1 MYIALNS
8 KKQRIHISES
18 IDGDKYYCPVCN
30 EEVIKRKGTINAH
43 HYAHK
48 NNSQCLEKDGWHY
61 DMSDWH
67 YDWQNQF
74 PVENQEVVFK
84 SDNKIHRADV
94 FINDT
99 VLEFQHSPITE
110 EEFNDRNEFYNN
122 LGYKVIWIFDALEKE
137 LHHYRNYRDDDINC
151 SWSHPIKFLGNV
163 NYHNPKLDVYLQ
175 IGEAIW
181 YRQPDYKKLKD
192 YKELAIDGNVIK
204 ISKLDDGIKEF
215 SSDDYYSDFELIDK
229 FIPFESRKGE
239 NYFYKKITNIHR
251 LTDEIYNYDIE
262 DFYGFY
268 GYCPLDNDEFYNH
281 KECHGC
287 GYLDSNCMR
296 CNYRFRNLK
305 KDRVSEIIDVKYDRD
320 GRVIYVKLKFDN
332 DIKEYNLEKLPTYTK
347 TLLEFA
353 EKKNNVKV
361 ARFINIK
368 TGKIIQMTGYGL
380 RMLIKTKKCIG
391 KLCSDNLIQKASSQ
405 EFEIYNWDKPIWLL
419 KWFIEND

>member
-1 MYIALNS
+1 M
-8 KKQRIHISES
+8 
-18 IDGDKYYCPVCN
+18 
-30 EEVIKRKGTINAH
+30 
-43 HYAHK
+43 
-48 NNSQCLEKDGWHY
+48 
-61 DMSDWH
+61 
-67 YDWQNQF
+67 
-74 PVENQEVVFK
+74 
-84 SDNKIHRADV
+84 
-94 FINDT
+94 
-99 VLEFQHSPITE
+99 
-110 EEFNDRNEFYNN
+110 
-122 LGYKVIWIFDALEKE
+122 
-137 LHHYRNYRDDDINC
+137 
-151 SWSHPIKFLGNV
+151 
-163 NYHNPKLDVYLQ
+163 
-175 IGEAIW
+175 
-181 YRQPDYKKLKD
+181 
-192 YKELAIDGNVIK
+192 IDGNVIK

-229 FIPFESRKGE
+229 FIPFESKKDE
-239 NYFYKKITNIHR
+239 SYFYKKITNLHR

-287 GYLDSNCMR
+287 GYLDLNCMR

-320 GRVIYVKLKFDN
+320 GRVIYVKLRFDN

-361 ARFINIK
+361 ARFINVK
-368 TGKIIQMTGYGL
+368 TRKIIQMTGYSL

-391 KLCSDNLIQKASSQ
+391 KLCSDNSIQKASSQ